1 MYCQRG
7 RGTNSPRR
15 EAWMRPPWRCTPRH
29 RRPESLSCRCLDR
42 FSFRPPSMQ
51 DARQARWTRSEPP
64 HLVLN
69 RLRCGPDEPAQ
80 WCFDKDWGRGPFPA
94 QYARIAWSDKTSR
107 RIWFNLFPHLPLS
120 KKVAGSR
127 MGKGKGKLDGWI
139 GQLTSGS
146 NIFEFKNLRPGR
158 ARYFLRQVQYRLPVK
173 SSIQY
178 FSKKSFYLPW
188 NVSKKISHAKFN

>member
-1 MYCQRG
+1 MSLRPNKFKFKN
-7 RGTNSPRR
+7 RHKNRSFLSPKKSKLLYGHF
-15 EAWMRPPWRCTPRH
+15 ALQTLQPLWVTGKQI
-29 RRPESLSCRCLDR
+29 
-42 FSFRPPSMQ
+42 FRYKIFLKKSVK
-51 DARQARWTRSEPP
+51 R
-64 HLVLN
+64 
-69 RLRCGPDEPAQ
+69 
-80 WCFDKDWGRGPFPA
+80 
-94 QYARIAWSDKTSR
+94 SDKTSR
-107 RIWFNLFPHLPLS
+107 KIWFNLFPHLPLS

-158 ARYFLRQVQYRLPVK
+158 AKYFLRQVQYRLPVK

-188 NVSKKISHAKFN
+188 NVSKKISHTKFS